1 MSVSEFEGGMAERLR
16 ALIAPVAA
24 ALGFRLVR
32 VRFFTG
38 GRPRLQVMA
47 ERPDGGMSVE
57 DCAALSQALSAAL
70 DVEDPI
76 RGEYTLEV
84 SSPGIDRPLV
94 TREDFSRFAGRVA
107 KVELARAQDGRRRFR
122 GTLRGTDGE
131 SVLIELE
138 DGAVARLPFAA
149 IADAKL
155 VLTEALVSESLKKD
169 RRAAQ
174 DKAPPAA
181 S

>member
-1 MSVSEFEGGMAERLR
+1 MSEREGGLDERLG
-16 ALIAPVAA
+16 ALIAPVVKS
-24 ALGFRLVR
+24 LGFRLVR
-32 VRFFTG
+32 VRFITG

-47 ERPDGGMSVE
+47 ERPDGSMSVE
-57 DCAALSQALSAAL
+57 DCAELSRALSAAL

-76 RGEYTLEV
+76 HGEYTLEV

-94 TREDFSRFAGRVA
+94 SREDFARFAGRLA
-107 KVELARAQDGRRRFR
+107 KVELAQAQAGRRRFR
-122 GTLRGTDGE
+122 GTLRGTEGE
-131 SVLIELE
+131 AVLIELE
-138 DGAVARLPFAA
+138 DGALARLPFAA

-155 VLTEALVSESLKKD
+155 VLTEALISESLRKD
-169 RRAAQ
+169 RRAAP